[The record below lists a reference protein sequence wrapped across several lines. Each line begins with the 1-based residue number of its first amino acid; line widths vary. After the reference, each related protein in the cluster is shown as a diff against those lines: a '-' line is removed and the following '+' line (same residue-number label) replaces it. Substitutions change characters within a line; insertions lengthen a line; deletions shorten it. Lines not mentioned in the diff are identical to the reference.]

1 MSSATKKPEGAR
13 PVVSVLKGVIAAFIL
28 SLVLTALAAL
38 LLQKQVIPVSAVRIV
53 NPVIKSL
60 SALAAGFFGTART
73 GSRRWLFGAV
83 AALAYII
90 ATTVVFGLL
99 AGGIHIGSGNLADL
113 AMCGF
118 AGCVGGMLR
127 SLRAE

>member
-13 PVVSVLKGVIAAFIL
+13 PVVSVLKGVITAFIL
-28 SLVLTALAAL
+28 SLVLTAAAAL

-73 GSRRWLFGAV
+73 GSRRWLCGA
-83 AALAYII
+83 AAAIVYIVV
-90 ATTVVFGLL
+90 TTVVFGLL
-99 AGGIHIGSGNLADL
+99 AGGIHIGKGNSVDL
-113 AMCGF
+113 AMCAF

-127 SLRAE
+127 SLRAQ